1 MIHVLNQSRVS
12 YSVLQVSFSSI
23 AATVEDKDIYGF
35 PITFLVFD
43 FFLNRIIYSFRNGC
57 SHLVTLYPFLCKT
70 LI

>member
-12 YSVLQVSFSSI
+12 HSVLQVSFSSI

-43 FFLNRIIYSFRNGC
+43 FFFKIELFIVSEMA
-57 SHLVTLYPFLCKT
+57 V
-70 LI
+70 LIW